1 MNKTTNDLNWI
12 DKEFTKKGNNDLIE
26 SLRDGILFP
35 KLPIRPLETCP
46 LCGNEFKPKNRLQ
59 RFCSVKCQKY
69 VNNRSEVSKRL
80 RREWKKKR
88 RSIEKI
94 LLREARKQLNQV
106 LGRWEKRKIGMRH
119 GLGTY
124 APSTDLRI
132 IEVNGQERI
141 RAAVWLENGLR
152 FFPQRPVEACL
163 T

>member
-1 MNKTTNDLNWI
+1 MDKTTNDLNWI

-26 SLRDGILFP
+26 SLRGGIIFHE
-35 KLPIRPLETCP
+35 LPIRPLETCP
-46 LCGNEFKPKNRLQ
+46 LCGNEFRPKNRLQ

-88 RSIEKI
+88 RKLRKLIFKRAIKELNHI
-94 LLREARKQLNQV
+94 L
-106 LGRWEKRKIGMRH
+106 GTWEKRQVTVGNY
-119 GLGTY
+119 LGTH

-132 IEVNGQERI
+132 IKVNGQERI
-141 RAAVWLENGLR
+141 RAAVWLENSAYY
-152 FFPQRPVEACL
+152 FMQMPVEACL